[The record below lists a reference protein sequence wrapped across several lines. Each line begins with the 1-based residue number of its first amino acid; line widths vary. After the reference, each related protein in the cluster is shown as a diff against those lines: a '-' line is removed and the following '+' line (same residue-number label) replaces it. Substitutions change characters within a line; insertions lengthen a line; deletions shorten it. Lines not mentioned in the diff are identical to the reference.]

1 MWDFLLCQVLTGL
14 AMDGHCLQTLLAVS
28 RGFMFVLFP
37 AAPSHLPYPVT
48 QLLHITAAV
57 CVFALSLSP
66 RLVGLP
72 FRNDEVTMST
82 HPGASSAP
90 CEPLARWC

>member
-1 MWDFLLCQVLTGL
+1 MWDFLLCQILTGL
-14 AMDGHCLQTLLAVS
+14 ATAGRHLQTLLAVF
-28 RGFMFVLFP
+28 REFMFVLFP

-48 QLLHITAAV
+48 QLLHINAAV

-72 FRNDEVTMST
+72 FRNDEVTVST
-82 HPGASSAP
+82 HTGASSAP
-90 CEPLARWC
+90 CDPLAS

>member
-1 MWDFLLCQVLTGL
+1 MWNFLLYQNLTGL
-14 AMDGHCLQTLLAVS
+14 TMDRHCLQTLLAE
-28 RGFMFVLFP
+28 GLCLFFSLLLP
-37 AAPSHLPYPVT
+37 LPYPVT
-48 QLLHITAAV
+48 QLLQNNAAV

-66 RLVGLP
+66 RLTGLP

-82 HPGASSAP
+82 HTGASSAP